1 MSRLRGSSR
10 VTSWSPMWMLPDD
23 TSTIPASIWS
33 IVDLPQPDGPTSTMN
48 SPSRIS
54 RSTLSTASG
63 PSLYVFVSP
72 WMRIGGIGL
81 LCGARDL
88 LEANGSVDVEAA
100 ALGGANGEQLSGDD
114 GGERA
119 EPLRARLERQHALA
133 GCGRVAGLRDHGD
146 VRGALVRGGEHV
158 AHGGAGGRRGQ
169 DREQREA
176 GIEDRDRPV
185 QEVGGRG
192 RLGRDAGELLDL
204 E

>member
-10 VTSWSPMWMLPDD
+10 VTSRSPMWIVPDD

-54 RSTLSTASG
+54 RSTWSTASG

-88 LEANGSVDVEAA
+88 LEANWSVDVETA
-100 ALGGANGEQLSGDD
+100 ALGGADGEQLRGDD
-114 GGERA
+114 RADRA
-119 EPLRARLERQHALA
+119 EPLGDVLERQHPLSRR
-133 GCGRVAGLRDHGD
+133 RVVAAARDHGD
-146 VRGALVRGGEHV
+146 VGVALVRGGQHL
-158 AHGGAGGRRGQ
+158 AHGAGRG
-169 DREQREA
+169 
-176 GIEDRDRPV
+176 GEDR
-185 QEVGGRG
+185 QH
-192 RLGRDAGELLDL
+192 GE
-204 E
+204 

>member
-88 LEANGSVDVEAA
+88 LEANGSVDVESA
-100 ALGGANGEQLSGDD
+100 ALGGADGEQLGGDH
-114 GGERA
+114 GAERA
-119 EPLRARLERQHALA
+119 QPLRAGLDREHALA
-133 GCGRVAGLRDHGD
+133 RARRVVRARDHGD
-146 VRGALVRGGEHV
+146 VGVAAVRGGEHV
-158 AHGGAGGRRGQ
+158 AHRRAGRGARE
-169 DREQREA
+169 DRQHGEA
-176 GIEDRDRPV
+176 GVEHRDRAV
-185 QEVGGRG
+185 QEVGGRR
-192 RLGRDAGELLDL
+192 RLGGDAGELLDL
-204 E
+204 